1 MRLNVVVS
9 SALLLTPL
17 VLAAAPMAESGTI
30 SFVGSIVESGC
41 AVETAG
47 ALRSPEIRRMQVVPG
62 VEVDV
67 STYQNACDRGAM
79 PLSATFESLHT
90 RDIGGV
96 PASGLGIVTVT
107 YQ

>member
-1 MRLNVVVS
+1 MKLNVVVS
-9 SALLLTPL
+9 SAVLLMPL
-17 VLAAAPMAESGTI
+17 FLIAAPMTESGTI

-47 ALRSPEIRRMQVVPG
+47 ALRSPEIRRVQVVPG

-79 PLSATFESLHT
+79 PLSATFESLHA
-90 RDIGGV
+90 RDIEGV
-96 PASGLGIVTVT
+96 PVSGLGIVTVT